1 MVAFVLIL
9 LALWIIGG
17 IAGLVLKGLL
27 WLFWVSLVLFLIT
40 LAFSFVKGLFTK
52 KNK

>member
-9 LALWIIGG
+9 LALWIVGG
-17 IAGLVLKGLL
+17 IAGLVLKGLA
-27 WLFWVSLVLFLIT
+27 WLFWVSLVLFLGT

-52 KNK
+52 K